1 MTAVLVL
8 EILWE
13 NSLNLYVSDSNQ
25 VEILKS
31 SYVPERNV
39 LITQNE
45 YKILQQTA
53 LDTSYLIL
61 NSISLIP
68 GKNTDASSLKLS
80 TNIEKQE
87 TLAQVKMERAKKRE
101 QSKYIELFN
110 NDPKAGMDLI
120 CNEGFIAKDEK

>member
-1 MTAVLVL
+1 M
-8 EILWE
+8 EIPLG
-13 NSLNLYVSDSNQ
+13 NSSDRSVPACNL

-31 SYVPERNV
+31 AYVPERNV

-68 GKNTDASSLKLS
+68 GRNSDASSLKLS
-80 TNIEKQE
+80 LNAEKQE
-87 TLAQVKMERAKKRE
+87 TLSQVKIERAKKRE

-110 NDPKAGMDLI
+110 NDPKAGMELV
-120 CNEGFIAKDEK
+120 CNEGFIVKDEQ